1 MKEMSIDERLANT
14 HFPLPAIRQ
23 VNMAK
28 HATGISLGLG
38 ELKGFEVDNKIK
50 QAMTESWNDGA
61 ACYTQNAGLPQ
72 LRKAVAD
79 RQHQEDGYSY
89 TVDNV
94 IITIGVQNAVYSSIK
109 TLAKL
114 GTKRVLIPSIHFGIY
129 KKIPAEFGLE
139 VLTYPLKDDFSI
151 NLQALEM
158 MLQKDD
164 VMILN
169 TPSNP
174 TGRVYSDEELK
185 ALSALLKKR
194 LTEGYVISDEIYG
207 QLVYEGERFSSFSK
221 YFSRTIVVDGISKSG
236 AVAGLRV
243 GWVITQNE
251 KLAKAITSNNANV
264 ISTPPTPN
272 QWAAIPITKGDT
284 KGTIQLYNNTLL
296 ENRNKV
302 VAFLEKMNIP
312 YNVPRGSFYIFPK
325 VSGLLGEKVKEFC
338 IQTAGAE
345 NGVVVIP
352 GEAFGAPEYLRISL
366 ASFELEEGL
375 VRLEK
380 ALNEWN

>member
-1 MKEMSIDERLANT
+1 MSIDERLANT
-14 HFPLPAIRQ
+14 NFPLPAIRQ

-50 QAMTESWNDGA
+50 QAMTESWGEGA

-72 LRKAVAD
+72 LRQAVAE
-79 RQHQEDGYSY
+79 RQHQEDGFAY
-89 TVDNV
+89 TIDNV
-94 IITIGVQNAVYSSIK
+94 IITIGVQNAVYTSIK

-114 GTKRVLIPSIHFGIY
+114 GAKRVLIPSIHFGIY
-129 KKIPAEFGLE
+129 KKIPKEFGLE
-139 VLTYPLKDDFSI
+139 VITYPLNDDFSI
-151 NLQALEM
+151 NLQALES

-169 TPSNP
+169 SPSNP

-185 ALSALLKKR
+185 ALSALLNKQ
-194 LTEGYVISDEIYG
+194 LTAGYVISDEIYG
-207 QLVYEGERFSSFSK
+207 QLVYEGECFSSFSK
-221 YFSRTIVVDGISKSG
+221 YFNRTIVVDGISKSG

-251 KLAKAITSNNANV
+251 KLAKAITSNNATV

-272 QWAAIPITKGDT
+272 QWAAIPIAKGDT
-284 KGTIQLYNNTLL
+284 KETIQHYNITLL

-302 VAFLEKMNIP
+302 ISFLEKMNIP
-312 YNVPRGSFYIFPK
+312 YNAPRGSFYIFPK
-325 VSGLLGEKVKEFC
+325 VSGMLGDKVKEFC
-338 IQTAGAE
+338 IQTAGEE

-366 ASFELEEGL
+366 ASFELEDGL

-380 ALNEWN
+380 ALKEWK

>member
-1 MKEMSIDERLANT
+1 MSIDERLANT
-14 HFPLPAIRQ
+14 NFPLPAIRQ

-50 QAMTESWNDGA
+50 QAMTESWDDGA

-72 LRKAVAD
+72 LRKEVAD
-79 RQHQEDGYSY
+79 RQHHEDGCSY

-114 GTKRVLIPSIHFGIY
+114 GAKRVLIPSIHFGIY

-139 VLTYPLKDDFSI
+139 VITYPLYDDFSI
-151 NLQALEM
+151 DLQSLES

-169 TPSNP
+169 SPSNP
-174 TGRVYSDEELK
+174 TGRVYSDEELQ
-185 ALSALLKKR
+185 ALADLLKSK

-207 QLVYEGERFSSFSK
+207 QLVYDGEDFHSFSK

-251 KLAKAITSNNANV
+251 KLAKAIISNNATV

-272 QWAAIPITKGDT
+272 QWAAIPIVKGDT
-284 KGTIQLYNNTLL
+284 KETIKHYNKTLL

-302 VAFLEKMNIP
+302 VSFLEKMNIT
-312 YNVPRGSFYIFPK
+312 YNAPRGSFYIFPK
-325 VSGLLGEKVKEFC
+325 VSGILGDKVKEFC
-338 IQTAGAE
+338 IQTAGEE

-375 VRLEK
+375 IRLEK
-380 ALNEWN
+380 ALKEWK